1 MHQTSTVFDNNAL
14 DMAREDIVAALHKKG
29 LTLRALSVLN
39 GYKPTTLNN
48 ALNGPYEKA
57 EKIIAKAL
65 GVEVKDIWPE
75 REARRERKRALQKQ
89 LDQK

>member
-1 MHQTSTVFDNNAL
+1 MPETSTVFDNNAM

-29 LTLRALSVLN
+29 LTLRALSILN

-57 EKIIAKAL
+57 EKIIAHAL
-65 GVEVKDIWPE
+65 GVEIKDIWPE
-75 REARRERKRALQKQ
+75 REARRERKRELKKR
-89 LDQK
+89 LEMK

>member
-1 MHQTSTVFDNNAL
+1 MPETSTVFEKNAF

-29 LTLRALSVLN
+29 LTLRALSILN

-57 EKIIAKAL
+57 EQIIAKAL
-65 GVEVKDIWPE
+65 GVEVRDIWPE
-75 REARRERKRALQKQ
+75 REARRERKRDLKKR
-89 LDQK
+89 LEMK

>member
-1 MHQTSTVFDNNAL
+1 MPETSTVFEKNAF

-29 LTLRALSVLN
+29 LTLRALSILN

-65 GVEVKDIWPE
+65 DVEVRDIWPE
-75 REARRERKRALQKQ
+75 REARRERKRDLKKR
-89 LDQK
+89 LEMK